1 MGIGLVISLEI
12 RYLACVIEGK
22 SMNVCDIDWNTW
34 EPSDIATLV
43 FVFQSDQVLLIRK
56 KRGLGA
62 GKINAPGGKVD
73 PGETLEEAAL
83 RELEEEV
90 CVRCAS
96 ISYVGEHRF
105 QFVDGYAMHVHV
117 FRSEEYQG
125 VPQETEEAIP
135 MWFSVDEIPYD
146 EMWEDDKIWIPM
158 MLEGISFSGRYIF
171 DGSSMLDYEI
181 DTTRED

>member
-1 MGIGLVISLEI
+1 
-12 RYLACVIEGK
+12 
-22 SMNVCDIDWNTW
+22 
-34 EPSDIATLV
+34 
-43 FVFQSDQVLLIRK
+43 
-56 KRGLGA
+56 
-62 GKINAPGGKVD
+62 
-73 PGETLEEAAL
+73 
-83 RELEEEV
+83 
-90 CVRCAS
+90 
-96 ISYVGEHRF
+96 
-105 QFVDGYAMHVHV
+105 MHVHV